1 MAVARGRLVENPLVL
16 TLEQFHALPQDD
28 FTSDIHCVTAWSRY
42 DNHWRGVS
50 SRTLLDL
57 VKPKP
62 EAEHV
67 IFQSY
72 DGYTTN
78 VTLAVFADA
87 NVLLAH
93 SWEGAA
99 VAARTW
105 RAGARRD
112 PRLVFLEKREMGDA
126 DRILGHRPPRLLG
139 NPRLSQRRRSVEGRA
154 V

>member
-1 MAVARGRLVENPLVL
+1 MW

-50 SRTLLDL
+50 SRTLLEL

-62 EAEHV
+62 EANHV

-78 VTLAVFADA
+78 VTLAVFCR
-87 NVLLAH
+87 
-93 SWEGAA
+93 SQC
-99 VAARTW
+99 AARAFLGRRAAAARAW

-112 PRLVFLEKREMGDA
+112 PRLVFLEKRRNG
-126 DRILGHRPPRLLG
+126 
-139 NPRLSQRRRSVEGRA
+139 
-154 V
+154 